1 MKASFAICTLMV
13 LLAGCVAD
21 TMRGYVGQD
30 IRAVELA
37 YGPPVNQIDLG
48 NGVRAFQWSRTDVDT
63 TPMSAV
69 TTTDKDRKG
78 RKITSTQFVGG
89 TQTVTN
95 CLYTFLTAWSPQRN
109 GWVVTGFRQPSLGC
123 AVGSLS
129 AIPGSPSA

>member
-1 MKASFAICTLMV
+1 MNARFAVYVAV

-21 TMRGYVGQD
+21 TMRSYLGQD

-48 NGVRAFQWSRTDVDT
+48 NSTRAFQWSKISVDT

-69 TTTDKDRKG
+69 TTTDTDNKG
-78 RKITSTQFVGG
+78 RQTKQTQFVGG

-95 CLYTFLTAWSPQRN
+95 CLYTFIAAWNPQRN
-109 GWVVTGFRQPSLGC
+109 GWIVTSFRQPSLEC
-123 AVGSLS
+123 AIGGL
-129 AIPGSPSA
+129 G